1 VFRNFQKATDLN
13 KKIFEPDYLSRTHGQ
28 ESVDVL
34 NQDPEVKTFHRTP
47 HIRNQQKLQ
56 TYINYQKKEKV
67 KDESGRISFAVN
79 IDIGNWEAHIN
90 ELVSKIPDE
99 FLFCSRMDTL
109 QYVRRHIL
117 GMSQPQLYIKVKG
130 AWTGGHEENL
140 RFRAANLNHGPA
152 PSEWNAVGS
161 KDSSRLRNEVRD
173 IYDVDIYKK
182 EGLWFSDTD
191 FCLAKKI
198 PVV

>member
-1 VFRNFQKATDLN
+1 
-13 KKIFEPDYLSRTHGQ
+13 
-28 ESVDVL
+28 
-34 NQDPEVKTFHRTP
+34 
-47 HIRNQQKLQ
+47 
-56 TYINYQKKEKV
+56 
-67 KDESGRISFAVN
+67 
-79 IDIGNWEAHIN
+79 
-90 ELVSKIPDE
+90 
-99 FLFCSRMDTL
+99 MDTL